1 MKVLSLTLSLQQSII
16 KQQQN
21 NQRLRLRLLSLSLVF
36 TLTFFSSF
44 FLYNALLLWL
54 CLLLLQLSLSLS
66 TLYLI
71 IVSISIQLFRP
82 KESYSLLLHH
92 QRKST
97 RESASVCKIPFSF
110 KVLNFLPTFAERTR
124 QLLWARGLCFLT
136 HSVFLV

>member
-54 CLLLLQLSLSLS
+54 CLLLLQLSLSLFP
-66 TLYLI
+66 L
-71 IVSISIQLFRP
+71 SISSSLVSQS
-82 KESYSLLLHH
+82 SYFDQKKVIHYYYIINENPRVNLRVWVTARSHLKFLIFYQPSL
-92 QRKST
+92 
-97 RESASVCKIPFSF
+97 SVHANSS
-110 KVLNFLPTFAERTR
+110 E
-124 QLLWARGLCFLT
+124 
-136 HSVFLV
+136 LVVCVS